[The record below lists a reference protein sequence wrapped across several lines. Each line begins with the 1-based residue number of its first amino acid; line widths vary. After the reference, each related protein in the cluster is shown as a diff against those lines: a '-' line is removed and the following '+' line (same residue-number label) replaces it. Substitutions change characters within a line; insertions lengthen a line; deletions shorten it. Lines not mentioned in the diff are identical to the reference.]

1 MRYADD
7 RIVTH
12 LRTCTGWAKHR
23 STMRHASITSSSL
36 ALVNLGADKSI
47 VTSEGQTALQ
57 LTSDDDP
64 EIYALLYSCT

>member
-1 MRYADD
+1 MGETPLHYAA
-7 RIVTH
+7 RLNNKQLV
-12 LRTCTGWAKHR
+12 
-23 STMRHASITSSSL
+23 L

>member
-1 MRYADD
+1 MRYADN

-12 LRTCTGWAKHR
+12 LHR
-23 STMRHASITSSSL
+23 MGETPLHYAARLNNKQLVL